1 MALSG
6 NVWLWVHWVS
16 RYTWPTSVGWRA
28 VNGAQVCPPAPPYSM
43 IVWKITKSMG
53 LLIKLWTT
61 PRFNY
66 LTHLTTSPD
75 PLISFYILPNK
86 FPFSDKL
93 PTLVDSVQGAIQG
106 LCRHKGTAPAAW
118 SCGQFRGRENNDY
131 PRNPSPQAFVD
142 IYSFSSIWG
151 PQNSPQVFGL
161 LVWETHGSCWGSWG
175 QLLFQSWCVAS
186 FNISRFHPT
195 EAEANPSFCTKPTG
209 VQPMHCGT
217 PKSHLGRWG
226 QDGEQLLRQFKRFCS
241 NWLHVFQARGWR
253 WNSPHNFQL
262 ICWGIVPSPSVL
274 HSFAIPR
281 YLAKKGPQDTLFSA
295 GVLHRSNQL
304 PQEGHCAEGLVP
316 WWWGG
321 LKSVKKRQWE
331 AMRGYPKFYQMPS
344 LYPIA

>member
-43 IVWKITKSMG
+43 KDNQIDGFVDQIMNHPQIQLSHS
-53 LLIKLWTT
+53 
-61 PRFNY
+61 PDY
-66 LTHLTTSPD
+66 LTGPFDILLYSPKQVPFLRQTSHTRR
-75 PLISFYILPNK
+75 FC
-86 FPFSDKL
+86 
-93 PTLVDSVQGAIQG
+93 A
-106 LCRHKGTAPAAW
+106 
-118 SCGQFRGRENNDY
+118 GRERY
-131 PRNPSPQAFVD
+131 KVYAGTKAPLRLHEVVV
-142 IYSFSSIWG
+142 SFMVEKTMTSQSSSICGHLFFLQHLG
-151 PQNSPQVFGL
+151 PQNSPQVLGL
-161 LVWETHGSCWGSWG
+161 LVWETHGSCLGSWG

-195 EAEANPSFCTKPTG
+195 EAEANPSFWTKPTG
-209 VQPMHCGT
+209 VQSMHCGT

-295 GVLHRSNQL
+295 TGVLHRSNQL

-321 LKSVKKRQWE
+321 LKSVKKGKK
-331 AMRGYPKFYQMPS
+331 AMRGYPKFYQIPS